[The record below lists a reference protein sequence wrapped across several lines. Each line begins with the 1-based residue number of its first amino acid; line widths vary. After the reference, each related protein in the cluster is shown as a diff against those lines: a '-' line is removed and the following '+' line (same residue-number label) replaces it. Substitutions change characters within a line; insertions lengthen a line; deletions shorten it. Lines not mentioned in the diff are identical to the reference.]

1 MARRH
6 TGNWWVVTT
15 QAGTRSGPAPMS
27 KLVVLMGTAVAL
39 IGLAGLLG
47 WALDA
52 DRLAR
57 PLPDTAGVSPLT
69 AAALLC
75 GAVALLIGGPVS
87 TGWRP
92 TAAHGLA
99 IAMSILGVAGVVDA
113 ALDMGIDLNRR
124 VFGSEARMAFTTA
137 LAVTFAGA
145 GIATVNHDRRGS
157 WRTQAVL
164 AAAFALGFGGV
175 SGYAFGVELFSGE
188 GRSTEMSPLSALAV
202 CLLVVGAFAARPG
215 RGITPLMVANTVGGR
230 FARRAVPGAFAV
242 PVIFGGL
249 AAAGAEADW
258 FSDRAAVWLAT
269 LGGVFTLV
277 PLTVWIGNRLH
288 AEDRLRRDFEER
300 LMRVAQTD
308 PLTGVL
314 NRRAFEL
321 ELARAAARA
330 GRHDQEHYTVVV
342 LDLDHFKELNDRYG
356 HQTGDEALR
365 LVAGALAR
373 RLRGGDVLA
382 RSGGDEFVALLAHA
396 DPERA
401 DRIVED
407 LTAAVDGVAAT
418 LAERG
423 MENRLSASAGAAGLD
438 PDAELPG
445 EDALHRADELMYRAK
460 RAARA

>member
-1 MARRH
+1 MS
-6 TGNWWVVTT
+6 TG
-15 QAGTRSGPAPMS
+15 AGTRSGPAPKS
-27 KLVVLMGTAVAL
+27 SGVVAAGAIVLLVAL
-39 IGLAGLLG
+39 AALAG
-47 WALDA
+47 WAFDVDA
-52 DRLAR
+52 LAR
-57 PLPDTAGVSPLT
+57 PLPSAAAVSPLS
-69 AAALLC
+69 AVALLC
-75 GAVALLIGGPVS
+75 GGIGLLVGGPVS

-92 TAAHGLA
+92 NAAHALA
-99 IAMSILGVAGVVDA
+99 AVMALIGAAGVLDA
-113 ALDMGIDLNRR
+113 AIGTGVDLNARL
-124 VFGSEARMAFTTA
+124 FGSEKEMAFVTA
-137 LAVTFAGA
+137 LALLLTGVALTT
-145 GIATVNHDRRGS
+145 INHDRRGS
-157 WRTQAVL
+157 WRSQALL
-164 AAAFALGFGGV
+164 AAAFAIGFGGV
-175 SGYAFGVELFSGE
+175 SGYAFGVELFSG
-188 GRSTEMSPLSALAV
+188 GRRSTEMSPLSALAI

-215 RGITPLMVANTVGGR
+215 RGITPLLLANTVGGR
-230 FARRAVPGAFAV
+230 FARRALPAAFLI

-249 AAAGAEADW
+249 AAFGAHAQW
-258 FSDRAAVWLAT
+258 YSDDAATWLAT

-277 PLTVWIGNRLH
+277 PFTVWIANRLH

-418 LAERG
+418 LDERG
-423 MENRLSASAGAAGLD
+423 LENRLSASAGHAALD

-460 RAARA
+460 RATRA